1 MFYMNSIIATVISII
16 FSGLA
21 ATVITILYQKFSAEK
36 SAKRRVFETA
46 VAYRFFISEEENVKA
61 LNSIEAIFYNN
72 ANVRRAWKAF
82 LEESNKKTE
91 KPEQLND
98 KYIKL
103 LEEMAIAC
111 GYKKI
116 KWDDLKPYYYPIG
129 LSEQKRN
136 EEILKRLQIKVAEQN
151 AISQAGR
158 QNTSQPEVFTNELI
172 LQLLHKLLENP
183 EGFERLLDI
192 AEKSNSKE
200 AGK

>member
-1 MFYMNSIIATVISII
+1 MPLSSDV
-16 FSGLA
+16 
-21 ATVITILYQKFSAEK
+21 
-36 SAKRRVFETA
+36 
-46 VAYRFFISEEENVKA
+46 
-61 LNSIEAIFYNN
+61 
-72 ANVRRAWKAF
+72 
-82 LEESNKKTE
+82 
-91 KPEQLND
+91 
-98 KYIKL
+98 
-103 LEEMAIAC
+103 IAC

-172 LQLLHKLLENP
+172 LQLLPKLLENP

>member
-1 MFYMNSIIATVISII
+1 M
-16 FSGLA
+16 
-21 ATVITILYQKFSAEK
+21 
-36 SAKRRVFETA
+36 
-46 VAYRFFISEEENVKA
+46 
-61 LNSIEAIFYNN
+61 
-72 ANVRRAWKAF
+72 
-82 LEESNKKTE
+82 
-91 KPEQLND
+91 ND

-172 LQLLHKLLENP
+172 LQLLPKLLENP